1 MVYIF
6 ISEDFMYKSA
16 KVLPPSTTG
25 TIQAQALTILTSGG
39 VGGCTFIGF
48 SDGATFNFA
57 TPTNSVVNLDVA
69 VRGAYSIG
77 ANTTV
82 IARG

>member
-1 MVYIF
+1 
-6 ISEDFMYKSA
+6 MYKSA
-16 KVLPPSTTG
+16 KVLPASTTG
-25 TIQAQALTILTSGG
+25 TIQAQALTIITASAA
-39 VGGCTFIGF
+39 GGCTFIGF
-48 SDGATFNFA
+48 SDGATFGFA
-57 TPTNSVVNLDVA
+57 TPANSVINLDVA